1 MTQFSHPRQA
11 QAHDHANRCTDD
23 GWHTQDVRR
32 TYAEKRTAAGR
43 LAHAIDQAG
52 NMRRRGLK
60 GLARNWIDVARSLRE
75 AV

>member
-1 MTQFSHPRQA
+1 MTQLSHPRQA
-11 QAHDHANRCTDD
+11 QAFDHANRWTDD

-32 TYAEKRTAAGR
+32 TYAVQRTAAGR

-60 GLARNWIDVARSLRE
+60 GLARVWIEEARTLQVS
-75 AV
+75 